1 MSGGKPQWSLAA
13 LAALAGAVVAIVL
26 GLVTV
31 GVQATAGPHGLPV
44 AVAVPDQAPPQLHA
58 AAQHVATQGGGA
70 LSWRVTTP
78 AQARTMLD
86 DKDVYGILEL
96 GNPATVVVSGA
107 INPAGTQVVQQ
118 VLTTAAGASGAAVTV
133 ETVHPASSA
142 GRVAP
147 LAVSILAWL
156 GSLAAGGVLLALTRR
171 SGRTLNLA
179 ARLTRVVASAVLMT
193 AVLAGFL
200 KLWDASLPL
209 GWDVLGFIFLIA
221 IAFASIQGAL
231 LRLLGLGAMA
241 ILGPFYLLA
250 PAVAGQVPELL
261 NPAYKAALW
270 SWTPF
275 RFSTEGLRSI
285 LQGTPGAPDVTL
297 ALWVLGAMLAAGLI
311 VLLWPGRR
319 SARQVAEPDAADRV
333 VDVGVH

>member
-1 MSGGKPQWSLAA
+1 MSSGKPLWPLAFI
-13 LAALAGAVVAIVL
+13 AALAGAVVAVVL

-31 GVQATAGPHGLPV
+31 GVQATVSPHGLPV
-44 AVAVPDQAPPQLHA
+44 AVAVAEQAPPQLHA
-58 AAQHVATQGGGA
+58 ATEQVSTQGGGA
-70 LSWRVTTP
+70 LSWRITTP
-78 AQARTMLD
+78 GQARTMLD

-96 GNPATVVVSGA
+96 GSPARVVVSGA

-118 VLTTAAGASGAAVTV
+118 VLTTAAGASGTPVQV
-133 ETVHPASSA
+133 ETVHPAGA
-142 GRVAP
+142 AARTAP

-156 GSLAAGGVLLALTRR
+156 GSLAAGAALLVLSKR
-171 SGRTLNLA
+171 RTLNLA
-179 ARLTRVVASAVLMT
+179 ARLTRVLASAVLMT

-200 KLWDASLPL
+200 KLWDASLPM
-209 GWDVLGFIFLIA
+209 GWDVLGFIFGVS
-221 IAFASIQGAL
+221 IAFAAIQGAL
-231 LRLLGLGAMA
+231 LRLFGLAAMA
-241 ILGPFYLLA
+241 VLGPMYLLA
-250 PAVAGQVPELL
+250 PAVAGQVPEML

-319 SARQVAEPDAADRV
+319 SAREVAEPDMPDRV

>member
-1 MSGGKPQWSLAA
+1 MSSGKPLWPLAS

-31 GVQATAGPHGLPV
+31 GVQATLSPHGLPV
-44 AVAVPDQAPPQLHA
+44 AVAVADQAPPQLHA
-58 AAQHVATQGGGA
+58 AAQHVSTQGGGA
-70 LSWRVTTP
+70 LSWRVTTL
-78 AQARTMLD
+78 AGARTLLD

-96 GNPATVVVSGA
+96 GNPARVVVSGA
-107 INPAGTQVVQQ
+107 VNPAGTQIVQQ
-118 VLTTAAGASGAAVTV
+118 ALTTAAGASGAPVQV
-133 ETVHPASSA
+133 ETVHPAGAA
-142 GRVAP
+142 GRTAP

-156 GSLAAGGVLLALTRR
+156 GSLAAGAALLVLAKR
-171 SGRTLNLA
+171 SGRTPNLA
-179 ARLTRVVASAVLMT
+179 ARMTRVLASAVLMT

-200 KLWDASLPL
+200 KLWDAALPM
-209 GWDVLGFIFLIA
+209 GWDVLGFVFLVA

-241 ILGPFYLLA
+241 VLAPLYLLA

-285 LQGTPGAPDVTL
+285 MQGTPDAPDVTL
-297 ALWVLGAMLAAGLI
+297 ALVVLGAMLVAGLI
-311 VLLWPGRR
+311 VLVWPGRR
-319 SARQVAEPDAADRV
+319 SARQVAEPDPADRV
-333 VDVGVH
+333 VEIGVH